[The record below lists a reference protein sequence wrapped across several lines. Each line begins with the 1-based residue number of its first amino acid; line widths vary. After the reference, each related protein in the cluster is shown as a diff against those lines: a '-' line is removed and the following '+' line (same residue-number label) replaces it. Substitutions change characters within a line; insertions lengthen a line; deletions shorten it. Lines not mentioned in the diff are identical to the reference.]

1 MKKEKKNESDPKS
14 NFVVKTKFK
23 LVFLRWLGLI
33 LAQYAVGAGMIFG
46 QLRRAHTTG
55 YIFNVILAVFLAM
68 FPAAL
73 LVSLFGYKR
82 IIVKGNVIKYRT
94 LLSGYSI
101 RVSQI
106 TDCMISGN
114 ILYIWSGSVEY
125 RIMTSDFDYGEF
137 KVLRTYLRENGID
150 VKYDK
155 F

>member
-1 MKKEKKNESDPKS
+1 MKKEKKNEPDPKS
-14 NFVVKTKFK
+14 NFVIKTKFK

-46 QLRRAHTTG
+46 QLRRVHTAG
-55 YIFNVILAVFLAM
+55 YVLNIILAVFLAM

-82 IIVKGNVIKYRT
+82 IIVKGNMIKYRT
-94 LLSGYSI
+94 LLSGYSF

-106 TDCMISGN
+106 TDCMFTGN
-114 ILYIWSGSVEY
+114 KLYIWTGSVEY
-125 RIMTSDFDYGEF
+125 QIIASDFDFDEF
-137 KVLRTYLRENGID
+137 WQLPAYLGRNGID
-150 VKYDK
+150 VKDDD